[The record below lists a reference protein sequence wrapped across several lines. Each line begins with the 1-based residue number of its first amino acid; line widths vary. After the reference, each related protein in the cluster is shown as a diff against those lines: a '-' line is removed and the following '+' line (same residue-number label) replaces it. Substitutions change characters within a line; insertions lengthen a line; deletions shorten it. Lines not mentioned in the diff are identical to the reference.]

1 MAASQVA
8 ERVQELHLDDNGRGP
23 GFESPERVRNLNIVF
38 IGHVDAGKSTLCGHL
53 LYLTGNLDERTL
65 EKYEK
70 EAKSKGRESWKFAW
84 ALDLTEQE
92 RSKGKTTDYGVASF
106 RTATKH
112 ITIIDAPGHKA
123 YVPAMISGTG
133 QADVAILVI
142 SARKG
147 EFEAG
152 FERGGQTREHAMLAK
167 TAGVRQLIVVI
178 NKMDE
183 PTVQWSEERFQEIC
197 DKLAPFLKQI
207 GYRPQ
212 EVSWVP
218 VSGFTGENLREPV
231 HPSTCAWYKGGSL
244 LQVLDA
250 LKLPPRP
257 LDMPVRMTVVDR
269 FRDMGVCILGRVE
282 AGTIRS
288 GDRLLLMPPRLVVH
302 VTSITMDAEEVPL
315 AEPGDNV
322 KLLVKGV
329 EEDDIHSGQ
338 VLCAENDPVEA
349 TTTFDGQVMLVEH
362 KSILTAGYRCIAHI
376 QAAAVEVVFERL
388 LAEVDRRTN
397 QIVKKHPK
405 FVRPGSTF
413 IARLSV
419 AQPVCVTAFKEFAP
433 LGRFMLRDEGTTIG
447 AGVVLRIPSQR
458 AKSETNA
465 VVYPDT
471 NKTGADGP

>member
-1 MAASQVA
+1 
-8 ERVQELHLDDNGRGP
+8 
-23 GFESPERVRNLNIVF
+23 
-38 IGHVDAGKSTLCGHL
+38 
-53 LYLTGNLDERTL
+53 
-65 EKYEK
+65 
-70 EAKSKGRESWKFAW
+70 
-84 ALDLTEQE
+84 
-92 RSKGKTTDYGVASF
+92 
-106 RTATKH
+106 
-112 ITIIDAPGHKA
+112 
-123 YVPAMISGTG
+123 
-133 QADVAILVI
+133 
-142 SARKG
+142 
-147 EFEAG
+147 
-152 FERGGQTREHAMLAK
+152 
-167 TAGVRQLIVVI
+167 
-178 NKMDE
+178 MDE

>member
-1 MAASQVA
+1 MAASEVVDGMQRLQV
-8 ERVQELHLDDNGRGP
+8 EDDSGP
-23 GFESPERVRNLNIVF
+23 ATSSPETLRNINIVF

-106 RTATKH
+106 RTRTKH

-167 TAGVRQLIVVI
+167 TAGVRQLVVVV

-183 PTVQWSEERFQEIC
+183 PTVQWSQERFRDIC
-197 DKLAPFLKQI
+197 DKLTPFLKQI

-212 EVSWVP
+212 ELSWVP
-218 VSGFTGENLREPV
+218 VSGYSGENLRERV
-231 HPSTCAWYKGGSL
+231 SPSVCSWYRGGSL
-244 LQVLDA
+244 LEVLDA

-257 LDMPVRMTVVDR
+257 LDVPVRMTVVDK
-269 FRDMGVCILGRVE
+269 FREMGVCILGKVE
-282 AGTIRS
+282 SGIVRN
-288 GDRLLLMPPRLVVH
+288 GDRLLLMPPRLAVQVAG
-302 VTSITMDAEEVPL
+302 ITVDAEEVPA

-329 EEDDIHSGQ
+329 EEDDIHPGQ
-338 VLCAENDPVEA
+338 VLCAEDAPVEA
-349 TTTFDGQVMLVEH
+349 TTVFDGQIMLVEH
-362 KSILTAGYRCIAHI
+362 KSILTAGYRCVAHI

-397 QIVKKHPK
+397 QIAKKYPK

-413 IARLSV
+413 IARLAV
-419 AQPVCVTAFKEFAP
+419 AQPVCVTPFKDFAP

-447 AGVVLRIPSQR
+447 AGVVLRIPGQR
-458 AKSETNA
+458 IVSGVKGATDSSSSEAAMT
-465 VVYPDT
+465 
-471 NKTGADGP
+471 